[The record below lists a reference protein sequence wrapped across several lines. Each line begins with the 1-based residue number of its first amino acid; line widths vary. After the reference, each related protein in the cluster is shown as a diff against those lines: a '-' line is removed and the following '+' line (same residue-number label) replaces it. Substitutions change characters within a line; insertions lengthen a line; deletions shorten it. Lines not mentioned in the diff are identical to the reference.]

1 MRAISDG
8 IFLNDDCEVR
18 LRRWADADFGQDI
31 SKLWK
36 QSVDYFVDMYFAFS
50 RVALR
55 SLF

>member
-8 IFLNDDCEVR
+8 IFLNDDSGVR
-18 LRRWADADFGQDI
+18 LRRWADADFGHDI
-31 SKLWK
+31 SELWK